1 MLNIWEKYDILI
13 LEKKAPTPK
22 WMLPRCL
29 DVLMDTAYPVG
40 RQDRHFYLR
49 LFLLLRKASNAITR
63 LPKAHNNVNMPM
75 KIERISKA
83 VICATVYASLRSSL
97 IGCPPDIQRPSMY
110 SGKPVIR
117 CWEATS
123 SLRYGRRQTSVHR
136 TLSALSWVLSYGLRH
151 ATNISFFPPLFNNF
165 RQFICPYFLLFFRCL
180 LRISVINH
188 FMKIG
193 IK

>member
-1 MLNIWEKYDILI
+1 MLLIFLLNVLGKYDILI
-13 LEKKAPTPK
+13 LEKESTHSKVDAPR
-22 WMLPRCL
+22 WFLN
-29 DVLMDTAYPVG
+29 VLTDIAYPVC
-40 RQDRHFYLR
+40 RQDRHFYFR
-49 LFLLLRKASNAITR
+49 LFLLLRKASNAITK

-83 VICATVYASLRSSL
+83 VIHATSL
-97 IGCPPDIQRPSMY
+97 PMY

-151 ATNISFFPPLFNNF
+151 ATNISFFPP
-165 RQFICPYFLLFFRCL
+165 
-180 LRISVINH
+180 
-188 FMKIG
+188 
-193 IK
+193 

>member
-1 MLNIWEKYDILI
+1 MLLIFLLNVLGKYDILI
-13 LEKKAPTPK
+13 LEKESTHSKVDAPR
-22 WMLPRCL
+22 WFLN
-29 DVLMDTAYPVG
+29 VLTDTAYPVC
-40 RQDRHFYLR
+40 RQDRHFYFR

-83 VICATVYASLRSSL
+83 VIHVTSL
-97 IGCPPDIQRPSMY
+97 PMY
-110 SGKPVIR
+110 SGKPVIW

-151 ATNISFFPPLFNNF
+151 ATNISFFPP
-165 RQFICPYFLLFFRCL
+165 
-180 LRISVINH
+180 
-188 FMKIG
+188 
-193 IK
+193 

>member
-83 VICATVYASLRSSL
+83 VICATSL
-97 IGCPPDIQRPSMY
+97 PMY

-117 CWEATS
+117 CWEAT
-123 SLRYGRRQTSVHR
+123 T
-136 TLSALSWVLSYGLRH
+136 LSWVLSYGLRH
-151 ATNISFFPPLFNNF
+151 VTNISFFPP
-165 RQFICPYFLLFFRCL
+165 
-180 LRISVINH
+180 
-188 FMKIG
+188 
-193 IK
+193 